1 MAEFLLT
8 FDKDTGTILSVGRE
22 HGDNFIQIAERQAIE
37 FLNLEKNTIDY
48 HVVWKNK
55 KHTLEEK
62 AKVQVSES
70 IVAMNDHYQIPENN
84 KDCNLIFT
92 QDEKNNKWII
102 TANDDFITEV
112 TKSQGLFQNIFV
124 TAKNNPNVYYGTI
137 RVDFDFL
144 KNKKELVIESMAGKN
159 CSLYCKNVYNNYQ
172 HVRM

>member
-1 MAEFLLT
+1 MAEFFLT

-22 HGDNFIQIAERQAIE
+22 HDDNFIRIAERQAIE

-70 IVAMNDHYQIPENN
+70 IVATNDHYQIPENN

-92 QDEKNNKWII
+92 
-102 TANDDFITEV
+102 
-112 TKSQGLFQNIFV
+112 
-124 TAKNNPNVYYGTI
+124 
-137 RVDFDFL
+137 
-144 KNKKELVIESMAGKN
+144 
-159 CSLYCKNVYNNYQ
+159 
-172 HVRM
+172 